1 MIRRYRKTIFMAV
14 ISGMAASL
22 LVVSMWFFSGVDAA
36 TFDSN
41 LIPSSTA
48 TYKLGASGQVWTS
61 VNDII
66 YFSGSNVGIGV
77 SSPGQTLEVNG
88 GIRINTTTSK
98 PTCASAQR
106 GTFWVT
112 QGGAGVADSAQV
124 CAKDSSDVYSWRSIA
139 TIP

>member
-1 MIRRYRKTIFMAV
+1 MRRYQKIIFYAI
-14 ISGMAASL
+14 ISGLATSL
-22 LVVSMWFFSGVDAA
+22 LVVSVLFFRGVDAA

-48 TYKLGASGQVWTS
+48 TYKLGASGQIWTS

-88 GIRINTTTSK
+88 GVRLNTTNAQ

-112 QGGAGVADSAQV
+112 QSGTGVKDKVEV
-124 CAKDSSDVYSWRSIA
+124 CAKNSSDVYGWVSIA

>member
-1 MIRRYRKTIFMAV
+1 MA
-14 ISGMAASL
+14 GTMGTAAGL
-22 LVVSMWFFSGVDAA
+22 LVVTIWFYSGASAA

-48 TYKLGASGQVWTS
+48 TYSLGVSGQIWSSINQVL
-61 VNDII
+61 

-88 GIRINTTTSK
+88 GLRLNTTNSK

-112 QGGAGVADSAQV
+112 QGGAGVADTVTV
-124 CAKDSSDVYSWRSIA
+124 CAKDSSNAYSWR
-139 TIP
+139 TIY

>member
-1 MIRRYRKTIFMAV
+1 MMRRYQKTILYAI
-14 ISGMAASL
+14 ISGCAVS
-22 LVVSMWFFSGVDAA
+22 LVVVFMWFFNGVDAA

-48 TYKLGASGQVWTS
+48 TYKIGASGQVWTS

-112 QGGAGVADSAQV
+112 QGGEGIADSVQV
-124 CAKDSSDVYSWRSIA
+124 CAKDSSDAYEWR
-139 TIP
+139 TIY